1 MVYVVVSLVALFAA
15 FLALFSGF
23 GLGTLLT
30 PAFVFFFPVPVAV
43 AATAIVHLLNN
54 IFRAILTGKNANWSI
69 VARFGIPA
77 VLAAIGG
84 ASLLGW
90 LSSTGMPVISQ
101 YWIGKTSH
109 DITVVKMVLGITIIA
124 FAMFDLLPR
133 FQKLSFDRKW
143 LPLGGIFS
151 GFFGGLTGNQGALRS
166 AFLVKAGLEPKEY
179 VSTNAICVVMVDIVR
194 LAVYGIT
201 FYTTS
206 FVAITDDIYL
216 PVIVATIVAF
226 LGTYLAFRYI
236 SRVTIRT
243 IQIIVGIMLVFV
255 GIGLAIGLI

>member
-1 MVYVVVSLVALFAA
+1 MVYVVISLVALFAA

-30 PAFVFFFPVPVAV
+30 PAFIFFFPVPVAV
-43 AATAIVHLLNN
+43 AATAVVHLLNN
-54 IFRAILTGKNANWSI
+54 VFRAILTGKNANWA
-69 VARFGIPA
+69 VVLKFGLPA

-90 LSSTGMPVISQ
+90 LSSTGMPVISDYQ
-101 YWIGKTSH
+101 IGRTEH
-109 DITVVKMVLGITIIA
+109 EITLVKLVLGVIIIA
-124 FAMFDLLPR
+124 FAMLDLFPK
-133 FQKLSFDRKW
+133 FQNLSFDRKW
-143 LPLGGIFS
+143 LPVGGIFS

-166 AFLVKAGLEPKEY
+166 AFLVKVGLESKEY
-179 VSTNAICVVMVDIVR
+179 ISTNAICVVIVDIVR

-206 FVAITDDIYL
+206 FAAIPSDIYL
-216 PVIVATIVAF
+216 PVVVATLVAF

-243 IQIIVGIMLVFV
+243 IQVIVGIMLVCI
-255 GIGLAIGLI
+255 GIGLAVGLI